1 MSTKQSSKEIVDN
14 IVSYALENN
23 PSVLYIDSTGQG
35 LFILDKVKEE
45 LCEEQIVIIEIRGVR
60 RSDDFAFIKK

>member
-23 PSVLYIDSTGQG
+23 PSVLYIRFQQG
-35 LFILDKVKEE
+35 KGFL
-45 LCEEQIVIIEIRGVR
+45 
-60 RSDDFAFIKK
+60 S